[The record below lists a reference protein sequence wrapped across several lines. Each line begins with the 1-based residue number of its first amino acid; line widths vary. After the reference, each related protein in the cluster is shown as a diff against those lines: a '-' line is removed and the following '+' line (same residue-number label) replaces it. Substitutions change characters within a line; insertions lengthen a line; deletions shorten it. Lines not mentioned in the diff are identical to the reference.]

1 MCKHI
6 AATLYGIGARLD
18 ASPELLFLLRQVDAS
33 ELIAKAGEGG
43 PAPQKAPSSARML
56 DASKLTELFGIDVG
70 GAEPEIPRKPA
81 AKPHARKKNSPSR
94 RKKKAAT
101 RPGAR
106 AARKNPRN

>member
-1 MCKHI
+1 
-6 AATLYGIGARLD
+6 
-18 ASPELLFLLRQVDAS
+18 
-33 ELIAKAGEGG
+33 
-43 PAPQKAPSSARML
+43 ML